1 MREINYIK
9 EAFKHNW
16 NLYAVATIVFLMLAF
31 GGFWGWVYL
40 LAALEAGVFLFA
52 NTESGKRFLAA
63 TTQRQTEGELLEAED
78 EIYSNLDSD
87 HRYHLDNIRSLCK
100 KITKR
105 SQTQSLVER
114 LSEFRYRFAQLL
126 QEHYYLESNN
136 FSRAT
141 LKTLEEDIAKYTK
154 ALQNETS
161 SGLRSSLQ
169 TNINLMKARLAKI
182 NRTGER
188 KKELEMHL
196 EVVKNSLELIYQ
208 DTISASNTDILSMVD
223 SLVSNV
229 ELEAKDVSEYTLEDL
244 RIPAKQQENVLVYER
259 RGARNER

>member
-1 MREINYIK
+1 
-9 EAFKHNW
+9 
-16 NLYAVATIVFLMLAF
+16 
-31 GGFWGWVYL
+31 
-40 LAALEAGVFLFA
+40 
-52 NTESGKRFLAA
+52 
-63 TTQRQTEGELLEAED
+63 
-78 EIYSNLDSD
+78 
-87 HRYHLDNIRSLCK
+87 
-100 KITKR
+100 
-105 SQTQSLVER
+105 
-114 LSEFRYRFAQLL
+114 
-126 QEHYYLESNN
+126 
-136 FSRAT
+136 
-141 LKTLEEDIAKYTK
+141 
-154 ALQNETS
+154 
-161 SGLRSSLQ
+161 
-169 TNINLMKARLAKI
+169 MKARLAKI